1 MSGMG
6 DFITGGMG
14 FGKILSSLTAKAA
27 TQSAPILKEP
37 TVMPTADDAAIRAAK
52 RKALA
57 GQSKRSGRQSTI
69 LSGDGG
75 VGSSDTLG

>member
-1 MSGMG
+1 MTSM
-6 DFITGGMG
+6 ISSI
-14 FGKILSSLTAKAA
+14 FGSAPAPA
-27 TQSAPILKEP
+27 PAPILKEP

-52 RKALA
+52 RKTTAT
-57 GQSKRSGRQSTI
+57 QMQRSGRQSTI